1 MAFCIKIYAMK
12 TFFLTSILI
21 LTSHASLVHA
31 TEAFSTEQP
40 SHPTHISSLAATCA
54 ACHGTQGNSIH
65 ATPILA
71 GLDSGYFMTQ
81 MFAFKKGERS
91 ATVMHQHAKGLT
103 EEEISALAHYFSIQ
117 KRVNTT
123 SLVPQRLESTHE

>member
-12 TFFLTSILI
+12 TVFLILI
-21 LTSHASLVHA
+21 FILNSHASLVHA
-31 TEAFSTEQP
+31 TEASSFEQP
-40 SHPTHISSLAATCA
+40 FQPTHIPTLAATCA

-71 GLDSGYFMTQ
+71 GLDSGYFITQ

-91 ATVMHQHAKGLT
+91 ATIMHQHAKGLT
-103 EEEISALAHYFSIQ
+103 EEEIIALAHYFSLQ
-117 KRVNTT
+117 KRISATA
-123 SLVPQRLESTHE
+123 LVPQRLESTHE